1 MYGKIFDSIFKSTL
15 VSEGGWLPTY
25 IFMSMVTIADKDGI
39 VNISTKSLYNLVGF
53 RSYDS
58 KISLEDFRLA
68 IDYLES
74 EDPESNSPTENG
86 RRIIPLSKIDEI
98 PDNRGWFVVNYDEYK
113 KKASKY
119 DEREATAE
127 RVRRFRERKK
137 CNGSVTECNGKKRND
152 NGKNGH
158 IDIDT
163 DIDLDK
169 KNYSADFL
177 EFWKHYPKKIGKGK
191 AYQSWKKLKNP
202 KITLTKIQL
211 ALKWQK
217 KSEQWQKDNGQYIP
231 NPSTY
236 LNQRRWED
244 ESNQKNENKSYNF
257 PKCKKCGNQASNI
270 ITGEKCPYC
279 NEVVDK

>member
-25 IFMSMVTIADKDGI
+25 IFMSMITIADKDGI

-74 EDPESNSPTENG
+74 EDPESNSPAEKG
-86 RRIIPLSKIDEI
+86 RRIIPLSKIGEI
-98 PDNRGWFVVNYDEYK
+98 PDNRGWLVVNYDEYK

-137 CNGSVTECNGKKRND
+137 CNGSVTERNGKKRND

-163 DIDLDK
+163 DSDIDLDK
-169 KNYSADFL
+169 KTYCSDFL
-177 EFWKHYPKKIGKGK
+177 EFWKCYPKKTGKGK
-191 AYQSWKKLKNP
+191 AYQVWKKLKNP
-202 KITLTKIQL
+202 KTTLLKIKA
-211 ALKWQK
+211 ALVWQK
-217 KSEQWQKDNGQYIP
+217 KLDQWSKDNGQFIP
-231 NPSTY
+231 YPTTY

-244 ESNQKNENKSYNF
+244 E
-257 PKCKKCGNQASNI
+257 PD
-270 ITGEKCPYC
+270 EKIDEPIQDDLNPETRY
-279 NEVVDK
+279 DD